1 MTKEKEIELK
11 ILKEWEKEIGADK
24 WSVWDSITSENIDLL
39 LHKGFLAGQ
48 NFQKEKDLEM
58 IECFICDDKN
68 CDECKSFRFLK
79 QQISRKRNI
88 KNNDDDTTGCR
99 LNIKRSVTL

>member
-48 NFQKEKDLEM
+48 NSQKEKDLE
-58 IECFICDDKN
+58 IIKKGFEGCDDLVDLEK
-68 CDECKSFRFLK
+68 ELTQK
-79 QQISRKRNI
+79 I
-88 KNNDDDTTGCR
+88 KGKEKEN
-99 LNIKRSVTL
+99 VEM